1 MLPMNFVPHFDLL
14 ALIKA
19 ASYLGIFAIVFAES
33 GLFFGFFLPG
43 DSLLFTAGLL
53 ASQGFLNIALVLL
66 VTVLAAIS
74 GDSVGYAFGRH
85 VGPRIFTKEDSLFF
99 HKKYVKKAE
108 AFFERYGGK
117 TLILARFVPGVR
129 TFVPIVAGVGNMRY
143 RTFLTYNIIGGVVW
157 TLVVTLL
164 GYFLGKVV
172 PDVDKYLLPIIGGII
187 ILSILPSAISILR
200 TRAMRPVS
208 ERHGG

>member
-1 MLPMNFVPHFDLL
+1 MNFLPHFDLL

-66 VTVLAAIS
+66 VTVIAAIS
-74 GDSVGYAFGRH
+74 GDNVGYAFGRH

-108 AFFERYGGK
+108 TFFEKYGGK
-117 TLILARFVPGVR
+117 TLILARFMPGVR

-143 RTFLTYNIIGGVVW
+143 KTFLTYNIIGGVLW

-172 PDVDKYLLPIIGGII
+172 PDIDKYLLPIIGGII
-187 ILSILPSAISILR
+187 ILSVVPSAISILR
-200 TRAMRPVS
+200 ARTMKRVS

>member
-1 MLPMNFVPHFDLL
+1 MNFLPHFDLL
-14 ALIKA
+14 ALIKT

-66 VTVLAAIS
+66 VTAIAAIS
-74 GDSVGYAFGRH
+74 GDSVGYAFGYR

-108 AFFERYGGK
+108 TFFEKYGGK
-117 TLILARFVPGVR
+117 TLILARFMPGVR
-129 TFVPIVAGVGNMRY
+129 TFVPIMAGVGNMRY
-143 RTFLTYNIIGGVVW
+143 KTFLTYNIIGGVLW

-164 GYFLGKVV
+164 GYFLGKVI
-172 PDVDKYLLPIIGGII
+172 PNVDHYLLPIIGLIV
-187 ILSILPSAISILR
+187 ILSILPSVISILR
-200 TRAMRPVS
+200 ARAIKPVS
-208 ERHGG
+208 ESHGG